1 MNEHLAWKATVVKE
15 EITEKKVEEKKKTVQ
30 FKILR

>member
-15 EITEKKVEEKKKTVQ
+15 EITEKNVEEKKNVQ
-30 FKILR
+30 FKMLR

>member
-15 EITEKKVEEKKKTVQ
+15 EITEKKVEEKKKVQ
-30 FKILR
+30 FKMLR